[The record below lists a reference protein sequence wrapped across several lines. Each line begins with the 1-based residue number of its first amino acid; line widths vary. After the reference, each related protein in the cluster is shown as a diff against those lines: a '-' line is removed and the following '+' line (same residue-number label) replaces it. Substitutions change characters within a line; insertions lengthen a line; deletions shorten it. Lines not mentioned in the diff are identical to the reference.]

1 MSRQKIMEA
10 ALELFSKENYSAV
23 SLADISGKVGIKKS
37 SIYSHFSSK
46 EELFL
51 AVLDGQLKEIYT
63 FIEKELDKEKDNRAE
78 YKLYELFRKSI
89 ELIANNPILGGF
101 WKCILYS
108 PPLGLH
114 NQIMIRTSILNKK
127 ILSIETQLIKLGI
140 DSGEIKEQ
148 SIEKLIYSFS
158 CLIYGNFTMVIMR
171 NNFNLENLDH
181 SWKIY
186 WNGIK
191 N

>member
-1 MSRQKIMEA
+1 MSRQKIMDV

-23 SLADISGKVGIKKS
+23 SLADISGEVGIKKS
-37 SIYSHFSSK
+37 SIYAHFSSK

-51 AVLDGQLKEIYT
+51 AVMDGQLKEVCTYI
-63 FIEKELDKEKDNRAE
+63 DKEFNKVKDNKVE
-78 YKLYELFRKSI
+78 YNLYDLFKKCI
-89 ELIANNPILGGF
+89 EFVANNPIAGGF

-114 NQIMIRTSILNKK
+114 NQIRIRISILNEK
-127 ILSIETQLIKLGI
+127 ILSSERQLMKLGI

-148 SIEKLIYSFS
+148 SIEKLVYSFS
-158 CLIYGNFTMVIMR
+158 CLIHGNFTMLIMGH
-171 NNFNLENLDH
+171 NFSLENLDYC
-181 SWKIY
+181 WKIY

>member
-1 MSRQKIMEA
+1 MSRQNIMEA

-63 FIEKELDKEKDNRAE
+63 FIDKELNKEKDNRAE
-78 YKLYELFRKSI
+78 YKLYELFKKSI
-89 ELIANNPILGGF
+89 ELVANNPVLGGF

-114 NQIMIRTSILNKK
+114 DQIKTKTSSLNKK
-127 ILSIETQLIKLGI
+127 LLNIEIQLIKLGI

-158 CLIYGNFTMVIMR
+158 CLIHGNFIMVIMG

-186 WNGIK
+186 WNGVK